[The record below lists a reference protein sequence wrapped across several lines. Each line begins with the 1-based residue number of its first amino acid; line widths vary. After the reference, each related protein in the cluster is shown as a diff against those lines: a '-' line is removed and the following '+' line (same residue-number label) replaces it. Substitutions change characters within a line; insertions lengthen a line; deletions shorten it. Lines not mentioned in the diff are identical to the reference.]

1 MQQKLHRPQE
11 NMKLLHG
18 KSYTTVKE
26 SPGLCVVKAIPF
38 LRDTNGGDDDD
49 RGNVDANNTTQNHTN
64 MYMQ

>member
-1 MQQKLHRPQE
+1 
-11 NMKLLHG
+11 MKLLHG

-26 SPGLCVVKAIPF
+26 SPGLCVVKAILF

-49 RGNVDANNTTQNHTN
+49 RGNADANNTTQNHTN